1 MNDKRNSNQTSEI
14 DFLSDSLFQRSV
26 KKTRWKQF
34 GLYTLISIVTVII
47 FIFTIHLGTEY
58 LLHKKIQAADNQ
70 QQQKFV
76 SDRLLKG
83 AGFTNRSTRYHYNIF
98 SVEGETIYYKRIGNR
113 QFVWDTKTKKYPA
126 IGKVE
131 IIDRGSG
138 MTEINQ
144 MDEDA
149 KRVVR
154 YNQLNNE
161 RIIDFYYPNIRYNFL
176 PQELD
181 IATGLD
187 ENTLIEVAISFNEPM
202 TLSDLGEVL
211 GYKNVDWLWV
221 NSKTKKQM
229 EKINGMQDA
238 DSDSIKVL
246 NGDNAYGFVVS
257 EEYPYS
263 YSDLPNE
270 NTTISGAVISGTPQE
285 LERFLNLDIIRAS
298 VIGVTIDKY

>member
-1 MNDKRNSNQTSEI
+1 MNDKRDSKQTSEI
-14 DFLSDSLFQRSV
+14 DFLTDSLFKRSI

-47 FIFTIHLGTEY
+47 IFFTIHSGTQY
-58 LLHKKIQAADNQ
+58 LINKKIQADNPRQ
-70 QQQKFV
+70 FNFR
-76 SDRLLKG
+76 SDGLIKG
-83 AGFTNRSTRYHYNIF
+83 AGFTNRSTRYHYNTF
-98 SVEGETIYYKRIGNR
+98 SVEGETIYYKRLGDR
-113 QFVWDTKTKKYPA
+113 QIVWDTETKKYPA

-161 RIIDFYYPNIRYNFL
+161 RIIDFYYPNIRYTFL
-176 PQELD
+176 PQEID

-187 ENTLIEVAISFNEPM
+187 EDTLIEVAISFNEPM
-202 TLSDLGEVL
+202 TPSDLGKVL

-229 EKINGMQDA
+229 EKINGMQGS

-246 NGDNAYGFVVS
+246 NGDNAYGFGVS
-257 EEYPYS
+257 EDYP
-263 YSDLPNE
+263 YSDLPSD
-270 NTTISGAVISGTPQE
+270 NTTISGAVISGTPKE

-298 VIGVTIDKY
+298 VIGATIDKY